1 MVAHSPVLR
10 GACAP
15 SWVAL
20 WLMIASNAWSAETAP
35 VPHTVE
41 ELFRWPVIRDT
52 TLSPDGKRVAIAMEL
67 PGKGG
72 DIIMIVDAARIRD
85 ESATRKLS
93 LYEPGRLRMEW
104 VGWANDG
111 RILFGARFRSDAQMK
126 ELGFKPAVRI
136 AEPNSRRAFAIDT
149 DGRNPAIL
157 FGNEKDLLRSTYDLS
172 TIIDYTPSDPRH
184 VVMAAYS
191 GTGTDLYRVDVY
203 SGEPMRIA
211 RGNIMTFDWETE
223 DGEPALR
230 YDTNKRRSV
239 ISVFGR
245 DAQDEKD
252 WTLITRYSMKELQT
266 PDWSYAGDAPG
277 SGRIYV
283 RTRHGGGDTH
293 AIHEYDIPS
302 KTIGALVT
310 QVPGFD
316 MDRSLLIEGQYA
328 GALYIADRYTYVFR
342 EKPLQ
347 RHVNGIEG
355 YFRKESNVLIHGL
368 DRGRTR
374 MLVYARG
381 PRAPGDYYLYD
392 MVANQLDF
400 LVSARPWLK
409 PERLAPMEV
418 RKSRMRDGT
427 TISSYLTRPLGRQG
441 PLPLVVLPHG
451 GPESRDLLDF
461 DPHAQ
466 ALAAQG
472 WLVLQPNFRGSSG
485 YGRKF
490 AQAGHRQWA
499 KLMQDDLTD
508 AAQEL
513 VTEGLAD
520 RNRIVIYGA
529 SYGGYAALAGA
540 VTTPDLYRAAV
551 SVAGP
556 GNLPEMLS
564 YVRSED
570 GSDAESYRYWVRSI
584 GDPKKDKAEIEAAS
598 PELQAR
604 RIRIPILLAH
614 GAEDDVVPVSQS
626 RRMKRALERAG
637 KPVEYVEFA
646 SETHGEWSAENDTKL
661 MNTVVAFLKRAIEAA
676 PAASA
681 TSSAAAADPGR

>member
-1 MVAHSPVLR
+1 MKKYFCYAGAIVWLALSP
-10 GACAP
+10 G
-15 SWVAL
+15 
-20 WLMIASNAWSAETAP
+20 AWSVEP
-35 VPHTVE
+35 PPSSFVPHTVE
-41 ELFRWPVIRDT
+41 ELFRWSVIRDA
-52 TLSPDGKRVAIAMEL
+52 TLSPDGKQVALAMEVG
-67 PGKGG
+67 GKGG
-72 DIIMIVDAARIRD
+72 DIIVIVDAGRIRD

-93 LYEPGRLRMEW
+93 LYEPGRLRIEW
-104 VGWANDG
+104 VGWANDS

-126 ELGFKPAVRI
+126 ALGFKPAVRI

-149 DGRNPAIL
+149 DGRNPTIL
-157 FGNEKDLLRSTYDLS
+157 FGNEKDLIRSTYDLS
-172 TIIDYTPSDPRH
+172 TVIDYTPADPKH

-191 GTGTDLYRVDVY
+191 GTGTDLYRVDVHT
-203 SGEPMRIA
+203 GAPTRIA

-223 DGEPALR
+223 EGEPALR

-245 DAQDEKD
+245 DRQDEKD
-252 WTLITRYSMKELQT
+252 WTLITRYSTRELMT

-277 SGRIYV
+277 TGKIYV

-302 KTIGALVT
+302 KTIGALVS
-310 QVPGFD
+310 QVPGYD
-316 MDRSLLIEGQYA
+316 MDQSLLIEGQYA
-328 GALYIADRYTYVFR
+328 GGTYVADRYTYLFR
-342 EKPLQ
+342 EKVLQ
-347 RHVNGIEG
+347 RHFNGIED
-355 YFRKESNVLIHGL
+355 YFRKEANVFIHGL
-368 DRGRTR
+368 DRARSR

-409 PERLAPMEV
+409 PDRLAPTEV
-418 RKSRMRDGT
+418 RRSLMRDGT
-427 TISSYLTRPLGRQG
+427 TITSYLTRPPHRQG
-441 PLPLVVLPHG
+441 PLPLVVMPHG
-451 GPESRDLLDF
+451 GPEIRDSLDF

-472 WLVLQPNFRGSSG
+472 WLVLQPNFRGSGG
-485 YGRKF
+485 YGRRF
-490 AQAGHRQWA
+490 AEAGYRQWA
-499 KLMQDDLTD
+499 RLMQDDLTD

-551 SVAGP
+551 SVAGV
-556 GNLPEMLS
+556 GNLPEILS

-570 GSDAESYRYWVRSI
+570 GSDSESYRYWLRSI
-584 GDPKKDKAEIEAAS
+584 GDPKGDRAAIEAAS
-598 PELQAR
+598 PELNAG
-604 RIRIPILLAH
+604 RIRIPIFLAH
-614 GAEDDVVPVSQS
+614 GVEDDVVPVAQS

-637 KPVEYVEFA
+637 KTVEYLEFPE
-646 SETHGEWSAENDTKL
+646 ETHSDWSQENDTRL
-661 MNTVVAFLKRAIEAA
+661 MNRVIAFLNRALEKA
-676 PAASA
+676 PASGAAS
-681 TSSAAAADPGR
+681 TAAATNLGR